1 MPERVRIM
9 EYAEIQQ
16 STPEKEAPVNG
27 QVSFPL
33 KSEFLLT
40 RCHRRVRVYLCDS
53 LSFLYFYVVF
63 SLLRLL
69 KISSMRFIYEFWG
82 NFIYPHF
89 YIHYIFHFIKPGCK
103 ISCGN
108 RRLQLIECISILLAK
123 HILNMFSAYLGERI
137 SVSRV
142 SFLSPMVQP
151 LEVHLR

>member
-53 LSFLYFYVVF
+53 LRFLYFYVVF

-69 KISSMRFIYEFWG
+69 KKMCIRDRNTVVDERVVFQV
-82 NFIYPHF
+82 
-89 YIHYIFHFIKPGCK
+89 
-103 ISCGN
+103 
-108 RRLQLIECISILLAK
+108 LQRINIDDLLD
-123 HILNMFSAYLGERI
+123 
-137 SVSRV
+137 
-142 SFLSPMVQP
+142 
-151 LEVHLR
+151 